1 MGVKAEILRLQEE
14 NKLKVLSLSDG
25 RCSYICPECGASR
38 DLALESIGNN
48 LKAGRGFH
56 TEFCM
61 KYWNDLIRE
70 ELGEKKLQVYRAFYR
85 HAHERCCNPKCK
97 DYVRYKGKFHFKDF
111 SHFFRETYSLY
122 KESLLE
128 YENEAL
134 SIDRIDNNKGYEPG
148 NVRFVPM
155 RIQSLNRRALVPT
168 TAVNIETGETFSA
181 PSCRQL
187 AREHFNSCY
196 TSIREALVR
205 RTPYKQVWKIIPTSL
220 LSVSTIEKGE
230 EKPEVEYAD
239 LK

>member
-1 MGVKAEILRLQEE
+1 MA
-14 NKLKVLSLSDG
+14 LS
-25 RCSYICPECGASR
+25 
-38 DLALESIGNN
+38 SIDNN
-48 LKAGRGFH
+48 LKAGIGFH

-61 KYWNDLIRE
+61 KYWNDLIRD
-70 ELGEKKLQVYRAFYR
+70 ELGEEKLQVYRGFYR
-85 HAHERCCNPKCK
+85 HAYERCCNPKCK

-128 YENEAL
+128 YGNEAL

-168 TAVNIETGETFSA
+168 TAINRETGETFSA

-230 EKPEVEYAD
+230 EKSEVEYAD